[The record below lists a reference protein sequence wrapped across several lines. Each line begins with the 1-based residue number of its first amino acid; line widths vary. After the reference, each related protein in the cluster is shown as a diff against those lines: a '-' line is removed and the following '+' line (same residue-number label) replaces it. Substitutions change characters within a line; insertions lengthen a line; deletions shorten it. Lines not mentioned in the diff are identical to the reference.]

1 MPGAVAPAPGL
12 DALAPPPPPEP
23 TPATTGRWKL
33 FVALAVTALLSSA
46 IGGLVVA
53 AVRDDPGPSATVSR
67 APLELPGD
75 RLDVAGIVSAVGPS
89 VVTITSSNG
98 DTAADSS
105 AVGTGVVLSTDG
117 EIVTNAHVVTG
128 FKKVSV
134 LVIGESEPRT
144 AAVVATD
151 PNNDLAVVRVDQ
163 PKGLT
168 PATFA
173 LAGDVEVG
181 DDVVAIGYALHLD
194 GAPSVTRGIVSA
206 LGRTLETDTGVLDGL
221 IQTDAAI
228 SSGNSGGPLVN
239 ARGEVVGINT
249 AVARSG
255 PEIAANN
262 IGFAISI
269 AEAMPA
275 IDALRGGAGADGA
288 PIAAGFLGVD
298 LGNRRDGGAGAVVI
312 DVVPDTPAA
321 AAGLAANDI
330 VVGVGD
336 VQIGSAAGLAAAI
349 RDSKPGDE
357 LTLQVV
363 RSGETLT
370 ITVTLG
376 ERSTN

>member
-1 MPGAVAPAPGL
+1 MPGAVALAPGL

-33 FVALAVTALLSSA
+33 FVALGVTALLSSA

-53 AVRDDPGPSATVSR
+53 AVRDDPSPSATVSR

-363 RSGETLT
+363 RSGEALT

>member
-1 MPGAVAPAPGL
+1 VPGAVAPAPGL